1 MKRERGVAL
10 LTAIILVALA
20 TIVAAGI
27 AFKNGMTARR
37 TSSAFMF
44 DQAIQYAA
52 ATEAMAAY
60 VLREDRK
67 NKGST
72 DDFTEDWARPYGPV
86 ELTPGSGIWL
96 EAQLDDAMKLYG
108 RLGVTSVKVVTM
120 PPPGM
125 RLARTSRIKP
135 RLEKRSVNGSVA
147 AE

>member
-72 DDFTEDWARPYGPV
+72 DDFTED
-86 ELTPGSGIWL
+86 
-96 EAQLDDAMKLYG
+96 
-108 RLGVTSVKVVTM
+108 
-120 PPPGM
+120 
-125 RLARTSRIKP
+125 
-135 RLEKRSVNGSVA
+135 
-147 AE
+147 